1 MQWIAVSSGHAA
13 SSGHGY
19 TSQIARGQHQ
29 TSLGHVSDFFF
40 FPQHEPAASLT
51 EPLVSLAGS
60 RNSSL
65 LFCSILYA
73 HLGEPRLLASLV
85 AFCRRKHCCG
95 AAPPA
100 QPPGSRR
107 ARGMLL
113 VLLMLLISTPLP
125 GRIQLCTAL
134 QTEAE
139 LQDKADN
146 GSEMSE
152 LTPRLRSHHPSKQ
165 SLPCPVGS
173 QQFFIPLLCCK
184 PFLAWEDG
192 STVRSCSG

>member
-1 MQWIAVSSGHAA
+1 
-13 SSGHGY
+13 
-19 TSQIARGQHQ
+19 
-29 TSLGHVSDFFF
+29 
-40 FPQHEPAASLT
+40 
-51 EPLVSLAGS
+51 
-60 RNSSL
+60 
-65 LFCSILYA
+65 
-73 HLGEPRLLASLV
+73 
-85 AFCRRKHCCG
+85 
-95 AAPPA
+95 
-100 QPPGSRR
+100 
-107 ARGMLL
+107 MLL

-125 GRIQLCTAL
+125 GGIQLCTAL

-184 PFLAWEDG
+184 PALAWEDG
-192 STVRSCSG
+192 STLRSCSG